1 MLCVGDVGLVV
12 QIIEGAG
19 MNSDLTLLYSR
30 LDQVEN
36 GILLGVSFTIWCTNN
51 SVSKRLFPF
60 FFMRARVLIT
70 DCTSCVRTYAF
81 FRPYYCPFCLSN
93 LVIGPG

>member
-1 MLCVGDVGLVV
+1 VWGMLELVV

-36 GILLGVSFTIWCTNN
+36 GILLGVSFTNGAPIILCL
-51 SVSKRLFPF
+51 RPFLF
-60 FFMRARVLIT
+60 FFMRARV
-70 DCTSCVRTYAF
+70 VEY
-81 FRPYYCPFCLSN
+81 
-93 LVIGPG
+93 